1 MIKKNISWVM
11 PTPTEHYLESMAEML
26 SEVEQV
32 VMILA
37 VKSAKG
43 EVESC
48 KLSIKAEESIMDS
61 ALVMVGACLGA
72 HYYEYLQELEAEK
85 KEDLFAKAVEPEENL
100 FKAADPGDDNDAD
113 IDTVLVEEPTVL
125 KVVKNE
131 ESDKQTEE
139 QAEDLQEK
147 KDKIASKDI
156 TTSTETVEMSE
167 KEAKK
172 GKTSDTP
179 YRKSLRT
186 ILGNFMKF

>member
-11 PTPTEHYLESMAEML
+11 PTPTEHYLESMAELL

-48 KLSIKAEESIMDS
+48 KLSIKAEESVMDS

-100 FKAADPGDDNDAD
+100 FKAIDPEDNNEAE
-113 IDTVLVEEPTVL
+113 IDTVLVDP
-125 KVVKNE
+125 VK
-131 ESDKQTEE
+131 QV
-139 QAEDLQEK
+139 
-147 KDKIASKDI
+147 
-156 TTSTETVEMSE
+156 ETVETTE
-167 KEAKK
+167 EVAKK
-172 GKTSDTP
+172 GKKSDTP
-179 YRKSLRT
+179 YKKSLRE